1 MTLQDNSRSNPK
13 RSAKRQNTHFNTQFS
28 FVPMPQ
34 ACEVQYHFKM
44 WIMAFKGSKVA
55 IWACWL
61 NIIIFNQQAQI
72 ATSSLFPVPWALF
85 LVFL

>member
-1 MTLQDNSRSNPK
+1 MTLHDNSRSNPK
-13 RSAKRQNTHFNTQFS
+13 KSAERQYTHFNTEFS
-28 FVPMPQ
+28 FVLMPQ

-61 NIIIFNQQAQI
+61 NITRGQQHSQLCS
-72 ATSSLFPVPWALF
+72 TNKPK
-85 LVFL
+85 